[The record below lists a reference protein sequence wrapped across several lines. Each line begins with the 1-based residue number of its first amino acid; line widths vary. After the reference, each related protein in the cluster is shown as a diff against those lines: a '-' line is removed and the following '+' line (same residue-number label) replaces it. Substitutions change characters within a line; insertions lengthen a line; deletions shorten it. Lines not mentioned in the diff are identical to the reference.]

1 MRPGS
6 IFRTNLKG
14 CTSLPGP
21 GIAGAALPV
30 TGHASASG
38 RLHVRT
44 WQSISGSIAR
54 AFVASSLAAHAPM
67 RVESCLL
74 QKLAHPWGEATG
86 TVLSALGCSL
96 SRSGVPGRS
105 LTVIGAPAQA
115 GRSRCRSVIH
125 VGHMAEARPGH
136 SGWHGHRRA
145 KAQSGQSG
153 PSPLRHYELVRLL
166 SNTRSQQLPIL
177 VSSWHPATI

>member
-1 MRPGS
+1 MTPS
-6 IFRTNLKG
+6 
-14 CTSLPGP
+14 GP
-21 GIAGAALPV
+21 GIAAGAALPV

-38 RLHVRT
+38 RLHVHT
-44 WQSISGSIAR
+44 WQSMSGSIAR

-74 QKLAHPWGEATG
+74 QKLAHGENLRPLAPSRS

-145 KAQSGQSG
+145 NLKHNRAKAGLLPCATMSLFAYFRTPESGSFQF
-153 PSPLRHYELVRLL
+153 L
-166 SNTRSQQLPIL
+166 
-177 VSSWHPATI
+177 